1 MGTEKI
7 SKLVITTGIPLMF
20 SLLINSLYNLVD
32 PIFIFGMFGLP
43 RLETTGAAIAVF
55 GICAR
60 IQGVVTVGVH
70 GVNNGLIPIVAYNYG
85 AGNKSRISDAV
96 KWGVIYGIAL
106 FIVFFMLLELLP
118 MQMLGMFDASELM
131 MEIGIPVAL
140 TLWRKSFNKSVVCS
154 IS

>member
-1 MGTEKI
+1 MQSVKNILKVGVPSTIVQVLTSFVNI
-7 SKLVITTGIPLMF
+7 SMNSILISF
-20 SLLINSLYNLVD
+20 SSTAV
-32 PIFIFGMFGLP
+32 
-43 RLETTGAAIAVF
+43 AVF

-60 IQGVVTVGVH
+60 MQGVVTVGVH

-85 AGNKSRISDAV
+85 AGNKSRISDAI